1 MSLKSNT
8 HVQSL
13 SYNNFFPPR
22 NIIYYLGGHM
32 VDFEEQ
38 FYALN
43 PARVEDR

>member
-1 MSLKSNT
+1 MYLKSNT
-8 HVQSL
+8 AFQSL
-13 SYNNFFPPR
+13 PYSNFIRTR
-22 NIIYYLGGHM
+22 NLIYYVGGHM